1 MDWDTALF
9 DAVNGWAGQL
19 SALDRLMLQC
29 SSPMNFIVLVLAY
42 LAWRAWTDWRHGILI
57 TSTLGLLIGAGD
69 FVGAQIKLWIAR
81 PRPCQ
86 VLLNVNELTGCGG
99 TFSLP
104 SNHAVNTATAAA
116 FLWVLFPSTRWV
128 VGTLLVLGGISRVYL
143 GAHYPT
149 DVIAG
154 WGLGGLLGTTVGYLV
169 AKSPWA
175 RSSSDGERLP

>member
-9 DAVNGWAGQL
+9 YTINGWAGQS
-19 SALDRLMLQC
+19 SALDWFMLQC
-29 SSPMNFIVLVLAY
+29 SSARNFVGLAVAY
-42 LAWRAWTDWRHGILI
+42 LAYRVWLDGRYG
-57 TSTLGLLIGAGD
+57 TLVAAVLGFLIGAGD

-86 VLLNVNELTGCGG
+86 VFSNVHELTACGG

-104 SNHAVNTATAAA
+104 SGHAVNAATAAA
-116 FLWVLFPSTRWV
+116 FLGMLFPRTRWV
-128 VGTLLVLGGISRVYL
+128 VVTLMALGGISRVYL

-154 WGLGGLLGTTVGYLV
+154 WCLGGLLGVTVGCLI
-169 AKSPWA
+169 AKFPRHKKEHST
-175 RSSSDGERLP
+175 E